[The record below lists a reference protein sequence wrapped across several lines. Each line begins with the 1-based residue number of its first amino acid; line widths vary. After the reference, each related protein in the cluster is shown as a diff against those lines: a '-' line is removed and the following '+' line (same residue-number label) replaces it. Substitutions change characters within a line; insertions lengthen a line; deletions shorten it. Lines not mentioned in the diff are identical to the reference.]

1 MAFMQSRHAGG
12 MIASWLCPVCGERLT
27 LTADDRRWECA
38 SGHSFDVAREGYV
51 NLLLPQRR
59 HSRQPG
65 DSAEMIA
72 ARRRFLATGAYDPMS
87 TALAEVVGRR
97 SPVTVLDVGCGEGRH
112 TRFIN
117 APLVQ
122 CLDVAKGAVAAAAR
136 SNESGWYAVA
146 SASDMPV
153 ADSTIDVAMVLFS
166 PVIPAELRRV
176 VRPGGSVV
184 IAHPGPSHLDSLR
197 SLVYPDARPHD
208 LRAPIADT
216 DANFAMVGRQE
227 VTFPV
232 VIPGAKELRDLYAMT
247 PYRWH
252 APRDIEDRLTTAARN
267 TFTTT
272 ADITISLYERRS

>member
-1 MAFMQSRHAGG
+1 MQSRHAGA
-12 MIASWLCPVCGERLT
+12 MIASWLCPVCPVRLT

-87 TALAEVVGRR
+87 AALAEVVGRR
-97 SPVTVLDVGCGEGRH
+97 RPVTVLDVGCGEGRH

-122 CLDVAKGAVAAAAR
+122 GLDVAKGAVAAAAR

-146 SASDMPV
+146 SASDLPV
-153 ADSTIDVAMVLFS
+153 ADSAIDVAMVLFS
-166 PVIPAELRRV
+166 PVIPAELGRV

-197 SLVYPDARPHD
+197 SLVYPDARRHD
-208 LRAPIADT
+208 PRAPIADT
-216 DANFAMVGRQE
+216 DASFAMLSRQE

-232 VIPGAKELRDLYAMT
+232 VIPGAQELRDLYAMT

-252 APRDIEDRLTTAARN
+252 APRDIEDRLTTAATN